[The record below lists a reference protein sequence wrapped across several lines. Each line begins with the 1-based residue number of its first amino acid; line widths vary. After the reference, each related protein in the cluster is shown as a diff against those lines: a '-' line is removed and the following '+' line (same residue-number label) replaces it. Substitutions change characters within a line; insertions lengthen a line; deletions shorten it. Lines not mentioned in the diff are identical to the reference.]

1 MGLQFFNKSFII
13 EETILD
19 NHSDYIDNFV
29 ELYIIDKLWWKTKN
43 IKSIFQEFKG
53 VAFNLMTLFADSS
66 TVFV

>member
-43 IKSIFQEFKG
+43 IKSISQEFKG